1 MTVIET
7 SRQRSTN
14 KCPAIPL
21 KYQHLNKIISPIH
34 FNLQQTRNTSY
45 SGNLLEMA
53 GLEKLL

>member
-14 KCPAIPL
+14 KCPAIPTE
-21 KYQHLNKIISPIH
+21 YQYLNKIMSPIH
-34 FNLQQTRNTSY
+34 FNLQQTRNTSN
-45 SGNLLEMA
+45 SGNLFEMA